1 MRNEFSSGGAPG
13 FGRGPPLVLLTIPFD
28 FMADEETYKV
38 IAPVSNFNGTRAGV
52 TFEEGEAEA
61 TEAQARELAWRGY
74 EVPALEDDT
83 SSTDEEDAPEELGD
97 IDGIGPARS
106 EDLAILGLET
116 PEALAEADAEEVAEA
131 IDGVDAEEVQAW
143 QDQV

>member
-1 MRNEFSSGGAPG
+1 
-13 FGRGPPLVLLTIPFD
+13 
-28 FMADEETYKV
+28 MADDTYTVK
-38 IAPVSNFNGTRAGV
+38 APVSNFSGTRAGV

-74 EVPALEDDT
+74 RVPALEDEDGASDEDP
-83 SSTDEEDAPEELGD
+83 SSGEEDPLQA

-106 EDLAILGLET
+106 EDLGILGLDT

-131 IDGVDAEEVQAW
+131 IDGVDVEDVEAW

>member
-1 MRNEFSSGGAPG
+1 
-13 FGRGPPLVLLTIPFD
+13 
-28 FMADEETYKV
+28 MADDTYTV
-38 IAPVSNFNGTRAGV
+38 IAPVDNFSGTRAGV

-74 EVPALEDDT
+74 HVPGLEDE
-83 SSTDEEDAPEELGD
+83 DEASDEGEDAPADLGD

-131 IDGVDAEEVQAW
+131 IDGVDAEEVKAW
-143 QDQV
+143 QAQV